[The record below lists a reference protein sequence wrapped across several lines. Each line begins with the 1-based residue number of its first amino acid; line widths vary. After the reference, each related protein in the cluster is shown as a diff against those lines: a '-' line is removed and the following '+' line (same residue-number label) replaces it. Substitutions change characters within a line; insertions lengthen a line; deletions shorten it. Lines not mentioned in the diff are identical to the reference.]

1 MVDCHLSL
9 FSTRSFHQGVYM
21 FGPRPIRSR
30 RAFTLIELLVVI
42 AIIAILIGLL
52 LPAVQK
58 VREAAARMSCSN
70 NLKQLMLGTHNYQ
83 SAFNG
88 LPALSQAFDGQVYD
102 QTWFG
107 LILPFIEQ
115 QNMYARAIYVAG
127 TYTTRPGLANG
138 TSSGTFNYSTIVKPF
153 QCPSDP
159 TGNNGILT
167 SGAYTTYA
175 GTSYAPN
182 TQVFGSQPGVNNATA
197 AACATGT
204 ATPLGFGWYSPYNIG
219 NIPDGT
225 SNTVGIVERFMSF
238 TTNTSYANNPWLP
251 YIGGAGT
258 LTNYGP
264 TNTSF
269 YPSPGIQTNAAIAA
283 LPPCVACIP
292 VATKAFWN
300 TPTSAHTGVLLV
312 SMMDGSGRGVR
323 AQVSPATWSLAVT
336 PADGLSLGSDW

>member
-1 MVDCHLSL
+1 
-9 FSTRSFHQGVYM
+9 M

-83 SAFNG
+83 SAFSS
-88 LPALSQAFDGQVYD
+88 LPNLCQAFDGQVYD

-115 QNMYARAIYVAG
+115 QNMYSRAIYIAG
-127 TYTTRPGLANG
+127 TYTTRPGLASG
-138 TSSGTFNYSTIVKPF
+138 TSGGTFNYSTIVKPF

-159 TGNNGILT
+159 TGNNGIMT
-167 SGAYTTYA
+167 SGTYTTWT

-182 TQVFGSQPGVNNATA
+182 TQVFGAQAGLNNATA
-197 AACATGT
+197 SACATNS

-225 SNTVGIVERFMSF
+225 SNTVGVVERYMSF
-238 TTNTSYANNPWLP
+238 TQTTPVASTSYANNPWLQ
-251 YIGGAGT
+251 YVGGAGT
-258 LTNYGP
+258 ITNYGP
-264 TNTSF
+264 FNTSF

-292 VATKAFWN
+292 IATKANWA

-312 SMMDGSGRGVR
+312 SMMDGSGRGVS
-323 AQVSPATWSLAVT
+323 AQVSTTTWSLAVT
-336 PADGLSLGSDW
+336 PADGQTLGSDW